1 MDLRRWEQ
9 ARSHRQRLFSTL
21 CRGRAH
27 VSDKAEESTLP
38 GPNGARAARR
48 RKRRR
53 GSSRPNLDAIN
64 ARRWDKAVPTAASN
78 RENLA
83 HPALQELATGGHSL
97 GLSPTSHTLTLRRAM
112 QGLPRAGQELSSRK
126 STTPTVTVVLPVYN
140 ERETLP
146 TLAARLIPVLDRVVG
161 DAFEVLFVDDGSR
174 DGSAEILDAFHERDT
189 RLKVI
194 HFSRNFGH
202 QAALQAGLDEARGDA
217 VIMMDADLQD
227 PPEVLEQFITR
238 WLEGYS
244 VVYAI
249 RRKRKEGVFKRAAY
263 ALFYRSMKAIS
274 EIDVPLD
281 AGDFCLLDRRVVDI
295 LVSLHER
302 NRFLRG
308 LRSWVGFSQVGVEYD
323 RDTRHAGEP
332 KYTLRK
338 LIGLALSGY
347 VGFSAMPLR
356 ASVWLGMTAAASG
369 FLFALWAALTRLV
382 GIYSP
387 RGWASTLAIVLFLG
401 GIQLLMLGII
411 GEYLSRVY
419 DEVRARPLYIVRSRI
434 GIEELQRE

>member
-1 MDLRRWEQ
+1 M
-9 ARSHRQRLFSTL
+9 SNI
-21 CRGRAH
+21 
-27 VSDKAEESTLP
+27 AEEPVLP
-38 GPNGARAARR
+38 QPKRARVARR
-48 RKRRR
+48 RKTRR
-53 GSSRPNLDAIN
+53 SS
-64 ARRWDKAVPTAASN
+64 ARRALLTATTN
-78 RENLA
+78 RENAA
-83 HPALQELATGGHSL
+83 HQTIGEFVPGIQDLR
-97 GLSPTSHTLTLRRAM
+97 LSPASYQLTLRRTM
-112 QGLPRAGQELSSRK
+112 HGSTLTDHELFDHK
-126 STTPTVTVVLPVYN
+126 SATPTVTVVLPVYN
-140 ERETLP
+140 ERETLAA
-146 TLAARLIPVLDRVVG
+146 LAARLIPVLDRVVG
-161 DAFEVLFVDDGSR
+161 EAFEVLFVDDGSR
-174 DGSAEILDAFHERDT
+174 DGSAEILDAFHEGDP

-227 PPEVLEQFITR
+227 PPEILEQFITR
-238 WLEGYS
+238 WREGYS

-249 RRKRKEGVFKRAAY
+249 RRRRKEGFFKRTAY
-263 ALFYRSMKAIS
+263 AFFYRSMKAVS

-308 LRSWVGFSQVGVEYD
+308 LRSWVGFRQVGVEYD
-323 RDTRHAGEP
+323 RATRHAGEP

-338 LIGLALSGY
+338 LVGLALSGY

-356 ASVWLGMTAAASG
+356 ASVWLGLLAAASG
-369 FLFALWAALTRLV
+369 FLFALWAVLTRLI

-401 GIQLLMLGII
+401 GTQLLMLGVI

-419 DEVRARPLYIVRSRI
+419 DEVRARPLYIVRSWV
-434 GIEELQRE
+434 GIEEPKTGYR